1 MISSQTEVG
10 MCVKNPKVGIQQKRY
25 FFGTQKYVWNFYFR
39 FRLINDA
46 KDGESEEK
54 QGSDKS
60 TLIFPMWG
68 LICKR
73 MTITQVDGWME
84 LDI

>member
-1 MISSQTEVG
+1 MISSQTEVDV
-10 MCVKNPKVGIQQKRY
+10 CVKKTKVGIQQKRY
-25 FFGTQKYVWNFYFR
+25 FFGTQKYVRNFYLR

-60 TLIFPMWG
+60 TFSDVGINM
-68 LICKR
+68 
-73 MTITQVDGWME
+73 
-84 LDI
+84 